1 MAHRVRWPTTLNLLH
16 LPKTDKSAD
25 PTLLGPRRLEF
36 WASFLLFILPSILFP
51 SFDAFRGGVYPSPYP
66 AKENFSKPLGLIT
79 SLGRGSP
86 LSLVRRGDDQ
96 GGRGYGHIP
105 LTVTATKTV
114 YYDDIG
120 VMQRSCTFW
129 GALGAS

>member
-1 MAHRVRWPTTLNLLH
+1 M
-16 LPKTDKSAD
+16 LP
-25 PTLLGPRRLEF
+25 PRRQP
-36 WASFLLFILPSILFP
+36 SFLDFSDVKMVLKIYQKSDVKSSPRGVPPIRAQDLAGV
-51 SFDAFRGGVYPSPYP
+51 DAAGKEKS
-66 AKENFSKPLGLIT
+66 AKENFSKPLDLMT

>member
-1 MAHRVRWPTTLNLLH
+1 MSAEASGLRRVEVGSEASSNLNLLS
-16 LPKTDKSAD
+16 PVPGEGFT
-25 PTLLGPRRLEF
+25 PP
-36 WASFLLFILPSILFP
+36 PS
-51 SFDAFRGGVYPSPYP
+51 P